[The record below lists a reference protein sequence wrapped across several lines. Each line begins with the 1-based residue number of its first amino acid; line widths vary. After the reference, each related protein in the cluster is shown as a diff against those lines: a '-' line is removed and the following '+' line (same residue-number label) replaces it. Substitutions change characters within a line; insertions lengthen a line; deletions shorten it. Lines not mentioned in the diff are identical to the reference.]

1 MQVLK
6 SRSLTI
12 LLGQDQTNESRP
24 VLYDRERY
32 PQYLSPETVYNWN
45 DHRSIPKVGADIWSL
60 GIVLLELYLGNPF
73 WRSPDIGFIFDSLLT
88 LLRWQSEG
96 SAGLFIEPADIWK
109 HKAIS
114 TLSVSER
121 ALRFL
126 HGARDGEAEQEDND
140 TVQFRSFVKSCLEVD
155 VARRPSSEQLLS
167 HPFFTR
173 FVVDEE
179 FDSWALKPHLRS
191 DAIDITDEEFQE
203 TLNGTA
209 FVTVSDNGTLDDIPA
224 APPKPTRPDPLQGL
238 PLSQIYHFWKLA
250 GGDVESDLVKRG
262 ILLST
267 PVIERLP
274 RVVKVADGKEEGGSK
289 RDTAYLYSDAT
300 SMLSFKEL
308 YQRLGEAKRPE
319 RNSPFE
325 WDTDYFSPQSTQSR
339 PQTPRSQTPR
349 PQTPLPPVTPTTPI
363 TPTSGTPPTATAQF
377 THTLRHSN
385 SSPSLSMGAA
395 SSPSSVNPPTATA
408 PKLPLLIREKDVA
421 YQFHRVTLFS
431 ELLRQYPASAR
442 EIKHHAR
449 VDVPP
454 LLRGKVWAAVLDV
467 MGDVEEEY
475 NNIDKETETPMD
487 RQVHIPR
494 CHQYNQLLASA
505 VGHEKLRRLLKCW
518 VAANSNLVYW
528 QGSCLQLIPRGGLD
542 YLCAPF
548 LTLNFNNEALAFACL
563 QRFIPRFLCNFFLHD
578 NEGVLQ
584 EYLAIFRHLLSFHD
598 PELSRHVEAISFVSN
613 LYAIPWFLTLFTHVF
628 PLDKIYHLWDKFL
641 VGPSSF
647 PLFAGI
653 SILRQ
658 LRDTLLASEFN
669 ECILLF
675 SPESF
680 PEVDIEKCIQS
691 ALSMCKI
698 TPPSITYRVHDPGA
712 LGGPD
717 NWHAENGAGQLWWER
732 PIPLEDKKAE
742 LAPRISI
749 ADFIRLQPYA
759 LVLDIRGEPEEI
771 SNISDYRFPVLAIPP
786 TRFSRGHLP
795 SSFSVQ
801 LVQLS
806 TFGSILK
813 RLNKKY
819 HIVLANRDDTGPQVR
834 LCIPVRHVRHFA
846 AELVN
851 IGFLRT
857 ALLHG
862 GFDAIR
868 TAEHREPASCPICT
882 CRPIKQTTAN
892 FKGKTEPPYVI
903 WRCKNPIASGNG
915 GVVKLAPA
923 PPASKSS
930 KR

>member
-1 MQVLK
+1 MTGNGIDVDFP
-6 SRSLTI
+6 I
-12 LLGQDQTNESRP
+12 G
-24 VLYDRERY
+24 Y

-45 DHRSIPKVGADIWSL
+45 DHRSIPKADIWSL

-325 WDTDYFSPQSTQSR
+325 WDTDYFSVIDENDMNFLIDGPNDKKKGRRAQQNGSWDPEKGKADSDDNSDDSIGNTFIFMDNPIKPQSTQSR

-487 RQVHIPR
+487 RQV
-494 CHQYNQLLASA
+494 
-505 VGHEKLRRLLKCW
+505 
-518 VAANSNLVYW
+518 
-528 QGSCLQLIPRGGLD
+528 RGMG
-542 YLCAPF
+542 CA
-548 LTLNFNNEALAFACL
+548 
-563 QRFIPRFLCNFFLHD
+563 
-578 NEGVLQ
+578 
-584 EYLAIFRHLLSFHD
+584 
-598 PELSRHVEAISFVSN
+598 
-613 LYAIPWFLTLFTHVF
+613 
-628 PLDKIYHLWDKFL
+628 
-641 VGPSSF
+641 
-647 PLFAGI
+647 
-653 SILRQ
+653 
-658 LRDTLLASEFN
+658 
-669 ECILLF
+669 
-675 SPESF
+675 
-680 PEVDIEKCIQS
+680 
-691 ALSMCKI
+691 CK
-698 TPPSITYRVHDPGA
+698 
-712 LGGPD
+712 
-717 NWHAENGAGQLWWER
+717 
-732 PIPLEDKKAE
+732 
-742 LAPRISI
+742 
-749 ADFIRLQPYA
+749 
-759 LVLDIRGEPEEI
+759 
-771 SNISDYRFPVLAIPP
+771 
-786 TRFSRGHLP
+786 
-795 SSFSVQ
+795 
-801 LVQLS
+801 
-806 TFGSILK
+806 
-813 RLNKKY
+813 
-819 HIVLANRDDTGPQVR
+819 
-834 LCIPVRHVRHFA
+834 
-846 AELVN
+846 
-851 IGFLRT
+851 
-857 ALLHG
+857 
-862 GFDAIR
+862 
-868 TAEHREPASCPICT
+868 
-882 CRPIKQTTAN
+882 
-892 FKGKTEPPYVI
+892 
-903 WRCKNPIASGNG
+903 
-915 GVVKLAPA
+915 
-923 PPASKSS
+923 
-930 KR
+930 